1 MAWRYRSLDGDQIA
15 QTVAVLRDRIG
26 ERFPGSGLS
35 RVAAEFHEV
44 ALEAVGRSRWVSAPI
59 LWLRVVVGLL
69 VMLMLAVLV
78 AGLLQLRVNAGLTE
92 FASFVQVLES
102 GLNDIVLIGA
112 GVFFLLS
119 IETRIKRKA
128 VLRAVHELRSLA
140 HIVDT
145 HQLTKDPDRLVRSGA
160 DTASSPRRSMTA
172 FELSRYLGYCSE
184 LLSLIGKVGAL
195 YVQDFDDAQALEA
208 VDDIED
214 LTTGLSRKIW
224 QKIALL
230 GEPGRLAV

>member
-1 MAWRYRSLDGDQIA
+1 MAWRYRSLDGGKIA
-15 QTVAVLRDRIG
+15 QTVAVLRDRIE
-26 ERFPGSGLS
+26 ERFPGSGLG
-35 RVAAEFHEV
+35 RVAAEFYEV
-44 ALEAVGRSRWVSAPI
+44 AVEAVDRSRWVNRP
-59 LWLRVVVGLL
+59 LVWLRVVVGVLVA
-69 VMLMLAVLV
+69 VMLSVLV
-78 AGLLQLRVNAGLTE
+78 AGLFQLRLSSGLTE
-92 FASFVQVLES
+92 FSSFVQVLES

-112 GVFFLLS
+112 GIYFLLTL
-119 IETRIKRKA
+119 ETRFKRKV

-145 HQLTKDPDRLVRSGA
+145 HQLTKDPDRLVRAGA
-160 DTASSPRRSMTA
+160 NTASSPRRSMTA

-184 LLSLIGKVGAL
+184 MLSLIGKVGAL
-195 YVQDFDDAQALEA
+195 YVQDFDDEMALEA